1 MDNVTI
7 QDREVSVSEAGV
19 LVKRDLTCK
28 DEWLIGSVQIESI
41 GTTSVLVHLVDEF
54 PESLPVETAGFRR
67 DQELDGGDIT
77 TERASIKKSV
87 DGDQVT
93 VDYGI
98 KLSESVEEVTFGPP
112 EIRDVES
119 AELPRSGIA
128 HTDGGN
134 PSDVGADGGP
144 DASVSASPHS
154 PTDEPT
160 DSRSGPGKGVQWGDE
175 VASSAGVKKAI
186 RKVDDGDREAEST
199 QAADDR
205 HDGPTATDESEPVP
219 GPDGAE
225 PPATAP
231 PSERSEADGQNAD
244 GDEKAQAT
252 RRSVDARIDWLSAR
266 VDEFAAYTTALEELI
281 DDHGTAPEFIERM
294 EGNLDDLE
302 GRLESVQA
310 DVDSIQEAHRTAT
323 EDLHRKTDDLDQRL
337 DEARTTLEAELD
349 DIDGRVSD
357 EVERIDGRVSDEV
370 ERIDDDLADQRAVA
384 ETHTDEIDR
393 LSEQV
398 TGIGDELDEVRET
411 VGAVDDQTAE
421 LSAEV
426 HAMREDL
433 RSIRSDV
440 QELTEFRDSLSA
452 FFDGHAESER
462 SDEQQSGSDGT

>member
-1 MDNVTI
+1 MEDITI
-7 QDREVSVSEAGV
+7 RDGEVSVSEAGV
-19 LVKRDLTCK
+19 LVKRNLTCR
-28 DEWLIGSVQIESI
+28 DGWIIGSVQIESI
-41 GTTSVLVHLVDEF
+41 GTTSVLVHLVDDF

-67 DQELDGGDIT
+67 DQELEGGDIT
-77 TERASIKKSV
+77 TERASIKQTV
-87 DGDQVT
+87 EGDSVT

-281 DDHGTAPEFIERM
+281 DDHGTAPEFMERM
-294 EGNLDDLE
+294 EGDLEDLE
-302 GRLESVQA
+302 GRLESVQE
-310 DVDSIQEAHRTAT
+310 DVDSVEAAHRTAT

-337 DEARTTLEAELD
+337 DEARTTLEAELE
-349 DIDGRVSD
+349 DIDDRVSD
-357 EVERIDGRVSDEV
+357 SV
-370 ERIDDDLADQRAVA
+370 ERIDDDLADQQAVV
-384 ETHTDEIDR
+384 ETHSDDIER
-393 LSEQV
+393 LTEQV
-398 TGIGDELDEVRET
+398 TEVGDELEAVRET

>member
-19 LVKRDLTCK
+19 LVKRNLTCK

-98 KLSESVEEVTFGPP
+98 KLSEAVEEVTFGPP

-134 PSDVGADGGP
+134 PSDVGATEGP
-144 DASVSASPHS
+144 GASVSASPRS
-154 PTDEPT
+154 PTDET
-160 DSRSGPGKGVQWGDE
+160 ADSQSGPAKGVQWGDE

-186 RKVDDGDREAEST
+186 RKVDDGDDEAEST

-231 PSERSEADGQNAD
+231 PSERSESDGHYAD

-281 DDHGTAPEFIERM
+281 DDHGTAPEFMERM
-294 EGNLDDLE
+294 EGNLEDLE

-349 DIDGRVSD
+349 DIDDRVSD

-370 ERIDDDLADQRAVA
+370 ERID
-384 ETHTDEIDR
+384 
-393 LSEQV
+393 
-398 TGIGDELDEVRET
+398 
-411 VGAVDDQTAE
+411 
-421 LSAEV
+421 
-426 HAMREDL
+426 
-433 RSIRSDV
+433 
-440 QELTEFRDSLSA
+440 
-452 FFDGHAESER
+452 
-462 SDEQQSGSDGT
+462 